1 MATRETYDLRARE
14 LRVTYVIG
22 YEVWAKNPAKVWS
35 LEREVWERLPVVLP
49 TEEAAQAFAK
59 SWRRVWGRA
68 TSIREAT
75 RERAFPADPAVVR
88 ETIREML
95 KPRWKA

>member
-35 LEREVWERLPVVLP
+35 PEREVWERLPVVLP
-49 TEEAAQAFAK
+49 TEEAAKTFAK

-75 RERAFPADPAVVR
+75 RERSFQANEAVVR
-88 ETIREML
+88 TTIREMRKL
-95 KPRWKA
+95 RREA

>member
-1 MATRETYDLRARE
+1 MATYETYDLRARE

-22 YEVWAKNPAKVWS
+22 YEVWSKNPAKVWS

-49 TEEAAQAFAK
+49 TEEAAKTFAK
-59 SWRRVWGRA
+59 SWRRVWGRR

-75 RERAFPADPAVVR
+75 RQRTFHANEAVVR
-88 ETIREML
+88 ATICEMCQ
-95 KPRWKA
+95 PRRKA